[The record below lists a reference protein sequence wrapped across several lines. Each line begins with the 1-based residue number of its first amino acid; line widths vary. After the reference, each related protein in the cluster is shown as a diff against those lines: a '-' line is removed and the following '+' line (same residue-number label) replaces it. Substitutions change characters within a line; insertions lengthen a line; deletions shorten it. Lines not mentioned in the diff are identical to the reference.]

1 MLLHTQEA
9 ESHTQQTTRIK
20 NVFFTHNKEKATR
33 NRFRGVKSDENKL
46 YKWNALLL
54 HTQEGES
61 HTQQTTRIKNVFF
74 THNKEKATRN
84 RFRGFKSDENKLN
97 ISKTPCFSTHTR
109 SRKPHATDNKNNKT
123 FSSHTR
129 RRKPHATDNKKKTS
143 SSHTT
148 RRKPQENRFKG

>member
-33 NRFRGVKSDENKL
+33 NRFRGVESDENK
-46 YKWNALLL
+46 NALLL

-61 HTQQTTRIKNVFF
+61 TQQTTRIKNVFF

-97 ISKTPCFSTHTR
+97 ISKTPCFSTHKEEK
-109 SRKPHATDNKNNKT
+109 SLQGAE
-123 FSSHTR
+123 S
-129 RRKPHATDNKKKTS
+129 
-143 SSHTT
+143 
-148 RRKPQENRFKG
+148 E